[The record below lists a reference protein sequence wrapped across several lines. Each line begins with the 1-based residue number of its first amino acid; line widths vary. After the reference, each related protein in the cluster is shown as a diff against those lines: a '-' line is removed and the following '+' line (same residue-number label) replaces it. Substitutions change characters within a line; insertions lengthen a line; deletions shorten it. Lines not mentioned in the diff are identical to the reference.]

1 MVRSKVEG
9 SYNRKEARRNDNQKA
24 RRGSRGE
31 EAGKE
36 QEKKAARPA
45 SKDPKRN
52 HRRTSAGAETSR
64 PTLETSPPGSDTSQP
79 LPGQAHPPPTLRL
92 HCGYTN
98 ITLRPTTQPWH
109 QLRESEPAAT
119 TKSHRQEAA
128 SATRQ
133 EAQEG
138 GAHSQGGDE
147 DGRGAPGQV
156 RAEQP
161 RSLDQTQS
169 SKANGSQ
176 QATHNSQEGG
186 THSCQA
192 HAQQTNVPRASRLS
206 PRQRQTALASHS
218 ARHPLGQRADTLV
231 AKPEKSCG
239 VCKEDHPAAESY

>member
-1 MVRSKVEG
+1 MFRDSASLRSMVEG
-9 SYNRKEARRNDNQKA
+9 SYNRKEARRNEA

-119 TKSHRQEAA
+119 TMSHRQEAA
-128 SATRQ
+128 STKPLALSMRLLT
-133 EAQEG
+133 
-138 GAHSQGGDE
+138 
-147 DGRGAPGQV
+147 
-156 RAEQP
+156 QP
-161 RSLDQTQS
+161 LIL
-169 SKANGSQ
+169 